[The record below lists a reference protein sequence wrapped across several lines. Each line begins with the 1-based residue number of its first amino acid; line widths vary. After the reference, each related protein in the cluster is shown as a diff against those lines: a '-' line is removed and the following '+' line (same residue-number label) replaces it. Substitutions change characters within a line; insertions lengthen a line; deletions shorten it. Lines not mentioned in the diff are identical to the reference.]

1 MKRLNKGLLVTSGIC
16 GGLGLALLICGMLL
30 GGIRGGN
37 DLGDALSINSG
48 DFQEMKDEVMSEIS
62 DHTNF
67 DPVNWFVEW
76 VTDITESK
84 NLYDKRRIRIWKIRD
99 YIVPQ
104 PII

>member
-48 DFQEMKDEVMSEIS
+48 DFQEILNN
-62 DHTNF
+62 NF
-67 DPVNWFVEW
+67 NMPSFR
-76 VTDITESK
+76 TEF
-84 NLYDKRRIRIWKIRD
+84 
-99 YIVPQ
+99 
-104 PII
+104 

>member
-37 DLGDALSINSG
+37 DLVDALSINSG
-48 DFQEMKDEVMSEIS
+48 DFQEMKD

-76 VTDITESK
+76 VTDIF
-84 NLYDKRRIRIWKIRD
+84 
-99 YIVPQ
+99 
-104 PII
+104 

>member
-30 GGIRGGN
+30 GGN
-37 DLGDALSINSG
+37 DLVDALSINSG

-76 VTDITESK
+76 VTDIF
-84 NLYDKRRIRIWKIRD
+84 
-99 YIVPQ
+99 
-104 PII
+104 

>member
-30 GGIRGGN
+30 GGTRGGN
-37 DLGDALSINSG
+37 DLVDALSINSG

-76 VTDITESK
+76 VTDIF
-84 NLYDKRRIRIWKIRD
+84 
-99 YIVPQ
+99 
-104 PII
+104 